1 MGAESI
7 IRRSLGAGELTA
19 SVHRQGRDYRV
30 ESLNAKGKPLLS
42 RRGV

>member
-7 IRRSLGAGELTA
+7 IRRSLGADEFSA
-19 SVHRQGRDYRV
+19 SVLRLGRDYHV
-30 ESLNAKGKPLLS
+30 VSLNAKGKPLLS